1 MKGQIYAHSLTRVS
15 LFTLSSLSSVPSSSL
30 FLSSLSPFSQV
41 RNILAE
47 YMPLEDN
54 ASGRV
59 HSPHTMRV
67 AHGGGETDTAAMI

>member
-1 MKGQIYAHSLTRVS
+1 MKGQIYAHSHTCIPLNPI
-15 LFTLSSLSSVPSSSL
+15 LP
-30 FLSSLSPFSQV
+30 FLSSAILSFPVLPFSQV

>member
-1 MKGQIYAHSLTRVS
+1 ML
-15 LFTLSSLSSVPSSSL
+15 TLSHVHPFLPCPPFPL
-30 FLSSLSPFSQV
+30 FRHPLFSCPPFLLFSQV